1 MISARQC
8 KVGQTVT
15 FEGYADDY
23 GSHIVAVEVTLDD
36 GATWASFDTSGSD
49 PSLSVHWTYSF
60 TPQAAGTYQL
70 RVRSVTEDGRRSPVA
85 ADALLYV
92 SA

>member
-8 KVGQTVT
+8 SVGQTVT

-23 GSHIVAVEVTLDD
+23 GNHVVAVEVTLDD
-36 GATWASFDTSGSD
+36 GATWASFDTSASIPG
-49 PSLSVHWTYSF
+49 LAVHWTYAF
-60 TPQAAGTYQL
+60 TPRAAGTYRL
-70 RVRSVTEDGRRSPVA
+70 RARSVTEDGRRSPIA

-92 SA
+92 EE